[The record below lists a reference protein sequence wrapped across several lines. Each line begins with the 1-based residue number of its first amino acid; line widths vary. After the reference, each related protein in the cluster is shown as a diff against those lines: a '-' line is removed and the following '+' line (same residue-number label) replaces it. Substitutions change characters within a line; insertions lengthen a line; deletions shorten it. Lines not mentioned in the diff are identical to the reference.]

1 MLTTEGCAARRK
13 RLWDSLPSPC
23 DLILITEP
31 HHLIYF
37 ANFVQS
43 PFVFRSCEASAVLA
57 MLPDRAI
64 LFADNVQKAFSAKA
78 HVDEVSTV
86 EWYNGKDSAPHRRA
100 NLDRHVAE
108 RLSRLGEKLGAKR
121 IGVEGSSVPMS
132 LIDAV
137 IDGDGSGPSPYHGST
152 HDLDDLI
159 RSMRRAKDPDEMVLM
174 RRSMRAGEAGLAEA
188 LEHAKAGMT
197 ELDVYLL
204 VQNAA
209 MRDLS
214 EQAIVY
220 GDFASGPRC
229 ETERGGPPTTRV
241 IAPGDLMIID
251 YSVIVD
257 GYRGDFTNTFVIGG
271 EPTSGQVELYN
282 ACMGAIEAGEQALGP
297 NVACKDVDA
306 ALRGHLAKLGLDQ
319 YFPSHAG
326 HGLGLGHPDPPY
338 IVPRSTDIL
347 LPRDVVTLEPGLYIQ
362 GVGGMRFERNYLITE
377 SGYETLSNH
386 RMTLTK

>member
-1 MLTTEGCAARRK
+1 MLTAEGCAARRK

-31 HHLIYF
+31 HQLIYF

-43 PFVFRSCEASAVLA
+43 PFVFRSCEASAVLM
-57 MLPDRAI
+57 MLPDQAV
-64 LFADNVQKAFSAKA
+64 LFADNVQKGFSAKA

-86 EWYNGKDSAPHRRA
+86 EWYNGKESAPQRRA
-100 NLDRHVAE
+100 NLNRHVID
-108 RLSRLGEKLGAKR
+108 RLAKLGAR
-121 IGVEGSSVPMS
+121 RVGVEGSSVPS
-132 LIDAV
+132 ELLDAAL
-137 IDGDGSGPSPYHGST
+137 GGASRSAGSVV
-152 HDLDDLI
+152 DLDSTI
-159 RSMRRAKDPDEMVLM
+159 RSLRRAKDPDEMVLM
-174 RRSMRAGEAGLAEA
+174 RRSIKAGEAGLAEA

-209 MRDLS
+209 MRDLG

-229 ETERGGPPTTRV
+229 ETERGGPPTTRE

-282 ACMGAIEAGEQALGP
+282 ACMGAIEAGEKLLGP

-338 IVPRSTDIL
+338 IVPHSVDTL
-347 LPRDVVTLEPGLYIQ
+347 LPNDVVTLEPGLYIQ
-362 GVGGMRFERNYLITE
+362 GVGGMRFERNYLITD